1 MTFKQLEALYWS
13 ARLGSFALAAE
24 RLFMTQSALSKRI
37 QELETEIGEQ
47 LFDRSGPRARI
58 TDAGSMILAKA
69 KQILGLRDEIKVAAQ
84 GARKVSG
91 TCRFGIS
98 ELMAM
103 QWLPRIVSEVRA
115 RYPDVLIEPHV
126 AVTQELLQD
135 VERGQTDFAICPGI
149 SPDPAIDNASLCCV
163 GLDWVSAPGLFP
175 KEGVR
180 TVEQLFAHPVISMS
194 AQAGST
200 IALNSLAME
209 NGLKFRRIFA
219 SNSPEA
225 VAAVTIAG
233 LGIALLA
240 KPFVERFIQSGQL
253 VRQQVEP
260 GLMVPDLI
268 YYLHWRTDD
277 AQLLPRLIREIALR
291 IITGAQVEAPLPK
304 ADGGEPSSAID

>member
-24 RLFMTQSALSKRI
+24 RLFMTQSALSKRV
-37 QELETEIGEQ
+37 QELEIEIGEQ

-58 TDAGSMILAKA
+58 TDTGSLILSKA
-69 KQILGLRDEIKVAAQ
+69 EQILGLRDEIKVTAQ
-84 GARKVSG
+84 GARKLSG
-91 TCRFGIS
+91 TCRFGVS

-103 QWLPRIVSEVRA
+103 QWLPQIVSEVRK
-115 RYPDVLIEPHV
+115 RYPEVLIEPHV

-149 SPDPAIDNASLCCV
+149 SSDPIIDNAPLCRV
-163 GLDWVSAPGLFP
+163 SLDWVSAPGLLTP
-175 KEGVR
+175 GEIL

-194 AQAGST
+194 PQAGST
-200 IALNSLAME
+200 IALNNLAME
-209 NGLKFRRIFA
+209 NGLKFRRIVA

-253 VRQQVEP
+253 VRHKVEQR
-260 GLMVPDLI
+260 LVVPDLL
-268 YYLHWRTDD
+268 YFLHWRTDN
-277 AQLLPRLIREIALR
+277 AQLLPRLIREIALEVIVER
-291 IITGAQVEAPLPK
+291 PNEAQ
-304 ADGGEPSSAID
+304 SSHV